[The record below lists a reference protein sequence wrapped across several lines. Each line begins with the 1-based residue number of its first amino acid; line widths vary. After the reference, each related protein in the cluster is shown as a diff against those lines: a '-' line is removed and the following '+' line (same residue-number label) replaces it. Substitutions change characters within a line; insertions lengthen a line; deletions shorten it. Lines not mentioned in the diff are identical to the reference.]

1 MIFTRLKDYYLALGS
16 FILVLSITVYAY
28 YVSKESDKIQDTKTF
43 EIRTVQMK
51 SALERRMGHYLQILR
66 GVKGLFAAS
75 DTVTRQDFRRYLEAL
90 AIEKNYPGIQ
100 GIGFAIMLTPEE
112 VPALEERLKND
123 GFPNF
128 SVRPAGMRPE
138 FSSIIFLEPMDVL
151 NKRAHGFDMF
161 NEPTRRQAMEA
172 ARDFNEPAM
181 TAKLQLVQE
190 SGKNVQAGLLIYM
203 PVYYGGDDPK
213 DVGERRRLLKG
224 FVYAPFRAVDLMTS
238 TIGSDYSDI
247 GITIYDGKEAKP
259 ENLLY
264 TSDTTSQNLDS
275 SGKDLF
281 EKDVVRIAGR
291 TWTLEFRPHRAFSNQ
306 NGLDE
311 HNLIL
316 LAGGVISLLI
326 FFVVWS
332 LQRYLQSTQLTDL
345 ITKNTTAGLF
355 MLDGRGYCTFQN
367 PAAERMLGYTTDD
380 LRQRPLHEL
389 VHRRK
394 EAGELTPS
402 LASSQSYKFEDNFI
416 CRDGNTIPVAC
427 AIRQVKQGGEV
438 VGQILEVRNVVE
450 EKKAQQALLES
461 EARFRNMAD
470 SAPVMIWITDKNSN
484 CTYVNRQWI
493 KFTGATLEENL
504 GKGWFKFIHPDD
516 QKLATD
522 VYNQA
527 SKNKEEFK
535 VEYRLCRENKEYR
548 GMVTTG
554 IPRFNPEGEFLG
566 YIGSVIDISDRI
578 EMEQKLKQSAA
589 TLQKIFMQVPAIV
602 GLVRTKDLVYTLVN
616 SYLSSL
622 YNGNA
627 KVGEK
632 ATDSFPESQREQYAA
647 VIQQIKETREPF
659 IGKEV
664 PVYFDESEGER
675 EKVRYFN
682 IVYEPIIDDRGE
694 VESVLTFAVE
704 VTEQVQSREKLSH
717 INEELN
723 RKNKELL
730 RINNDLDSFV
740 YTASHDLRSPLANLE
755 GLTTALLENAEEKAG
770 DEEDQEL
777 LNMVAASITKLKG
790 TIHDL
795 TEITKVQK
803 DLETQAEE
811 LSFEQVLESVK
822 DDISGMLQESEAEL
836 ITSFEVPKLKYAR
849 RNLRSIL
856 YNLVSNAVKYR
867 DPERRLQINVSTQR
881 QNGCIV
887 LTVQDNGLGIRE
899 DQQQKLFTM
908 FRRFHSHVE
917 GTGIGLYIV
926 KRIIE
931 NNGGRIEVQSETGR
945 GSTFTVYFKEE

>member
-16 FILVLSITVYAY
+16 FILVLGITVYAY
-28 YVSKESDKIQDTKTF
+28 HVSKESDKIQDTKNF

-75 DTVTRQDFRRYLEAL
+75 DTVTRQDFKRYLAAL
-90 AIEKNYPGIQ
+90 DIEKNYPGIQ
-100 GIGFAIMLTPEE
+100 GIGFAVMLTPEQ
-112 VPALEERLKND
+112 VPALENRLRTE
-123 GFPNF
+123 GFSDF
-128 SVRPAGMRPE
+128 TVRPAGNRPE
-138 FSSIIFLEPMDVL
+138 LSSIIFLEPMDAR
-151 NKRAHGFDMF
+151 NRRAYGFDMF
-161 NEPTRRQAMEA
+161 NDPTRRQAMEA
-172 ARDFNEPAM
+172 ARDFNLPAM
-181 TAKLQLVQE
+181 TGKLVLVQE
-190 SGKNVQAGLLIYM
+190 GEKNVQAGLLIYM
-203 PVYYGGDDPK
+203 PVYYSGDDP
-213 DVGERRRLLKG
+213 VEVPERRRLLKG
-224 FVYAPFRAVDLMTS
+224 FVYAPFRAVDLITS
-238 TIGSDYSDI
+238 TIGSDYNDI
-247 GITIYDGKEAKP
+247 AITIYDGEKVKP
-259 ENLLY
+259 ENLLFS
-264 TSDTTSQNLDS
+264 SDTTSQTLDS
-275 SGKDLF
+275 SGKGLF
-281 EKDVVRIAGR
+281 ITDVVRIAGR
-291 TWTLEFRPHRAFSNQ
+291 TWTLEYRPHRTFSNQ
-306 NGLDE
+306 DGLDE

-355 MLDGRGYCTFQN
+355 MINERGYCTFQN
-367 PAAERMLGYTTDD
+367 PAAERMFGYTADD

-389 VHRRK
+389 LHRRK
-394 EAGELTPS
+394 EAGALAPN
-402 LASSQSYKFEDNFI
+402 LASSQSHKFEDIFI
-416 CRDGNTIPVAC
+416 SRDGNTMPVAC
-427 AIRQVKQGGEV
+427 AVRQVKQSGEA
-438 VGQILEVRNVVE
+438 VGHILEVRNVTE
-450 EKKAQQALLES
+450 EKKAQQALQES

-470 SAPVMIWITDKNSN
+470 SAPAMIWITDQNSD
-484 CTYVNRQWI
+484 CTYVNRQWL
-493 KFTGATLEENL
+493 KFTGTSLEENL
-504 GKGWFKFIHPDD
+504 GMGWQKFIHPND
-516 QKLATD
+516 QKLATE
-522 VYNQA
+522 VYKNAFQ
-527 SKNKEEFK
+527 NKEEFK
-535 VEYRLCRENKEYR
+535 VEYRLCRRDKEYR

-554 IPRFNPEGEFLG
+554 IPRFSPEGEFLG

-578 EMEQKLKQSAA
+578 KMEQKLKQSAA
-589 TLQKIFMQVPAIV
+589 RLQKIFMQVPAIV
-602 GLVRTKDLVYTLVN
+602 GLVRTKDLEYTLVN

-622 YNGNA
+622 YHGNA
-627 KVGEK
+627 KVGQK
-632 ATDSFPESQREQYAA
+632 ATDSLPASQRDQFAMI
-647 VIQQIKETREPF
+647 IQQIKETREPF

-664 PVYFDESEGER
+664 PVYFDDSEEGK

-682 IVYEPIIDDRGE
+682 IVYEPIVNDKGE

-704 VTEQVQSREKLSH
+704 VTEQVKSREQLSH

-777 LNMVAASITKLKG
+777 LSMVAASITKLKG

-811 LSFEQVLESVK
+811 LVFEQVLESVK
-822 DDISGMLQESEAEL
+822 DDIAGMLQESEAEV
-836 ITSFEVPKLKYAR
+836 ITSFEVNKLKYAR
-849 RNLRSIL
+849 KNLRSIL

-867 DPERRLQINVSTQR
+867 DPEKPLRINVSTHR
-881 QNGCIV
+881 QDGCVV

-931 NNGGRIEVQSETGR
+931 NNGGRIEVESQTGR